1 MRYRFC
7 GKTYTRMCCT
17 SHPLLRKWAAK
28 AGSNWRNLAAAV
40 GEGTCTLQVLPSIGP
55 ACTLARS
62 PGGTQGH
69 DAAQPLLRLLVQA
82 QQLHQ
87 FRRFLAGLLHTNG
100 MVSSML
106 HSPIIRGG

>member
-40 GEGTCTLQVLPSIGP
+40 GEGTCTLQP
-55 ACTLARS
+55 AELAYAIRE
-62 PGGTQGH
+62 
-69 DAAQPLLRLLVQA
+69 A
-82 QQLHQ
+82 
-87 FRRFLAGLLHTNG
+87 LAKNP
-100 MVSSML
+100 MMAE
-106 HSPIIRGG
+106 